1 MSLPKGHSTL
11 RHSIRLEAE
20 PVPEEVALKFRV
32 RFALSADKTSIH
44 IGNKSEGSSLH
55 PYDFYCGSFMGA
67 DSPHLSFTRLKPLPD
82 GSGEASVDLRI
93 SRGDPDV
100 LKLGLYIHDPD
111 TGVNRHVLS
120 GFQSL
125 DWIADSLKE
134 ASFDS
139 AHQSMCIEDNY
150 TPNKAL
156 LHFCNDSTDL
166 DSLKALVPHMKR
178 SVLHNNSQINS
189 QVMALTFGVHDFIQ
203 RSSNVSPLN
212 GGANFVKSNCF
223 TQCMGCAINY
233 PLLDMIY
240 SSDKHLAP
248 LGMLAYMG
256 IATVHGSGHS
266 PEALLALPDPEF
278 MTRFVV
284 PLTTSFTVCTK
295 TSVYSGDETISPEG
309 KLNLATED
317 FAMVMSMHNYLHIKK
332 TFVDQYDANT
342 LKAMSTEEL
351 CDHIKMC
358 LSRKGKQDSDGH
370 TLISDDCETLAG
382 LVKSIE
388 GSLRKYHLSASAG
401 LGSCCTPEEA
411 DMALAR
417 NMWDETRSMA
427 NLLAVPFQDF
437 QSVGRLMGRY
447 ARLRKNCEEGKSP
460 AAQMGLSI
468 VSAKGPSFSKTNRQ
482 LSGHACVVAQTLS
495 SSGEANYAVAE
506 GTSHLMMRNLPK
518 GYPKQVTVPLT
529 EGSKTFETTE
539 ALAILAENL
548 AGYIKTCGKTRVRE
562 YIPHSF
568 DGKDPYDTCPFYM
581 AGFFVGLQMDSLTPG
596 VIPMEQRARAAPG
609 CLQDDMASDRP
620 VKPLFGAPVLALS
633 GDNVMAMPIN
643 LGKVFGEKEG
653 KVLLE
658 SLALRRDETS
668 IGRADKEVLGRLM
681 STWGP
686 LTQFDSKDLCCNPNH
701 TWVCST
707 SESFGNA
714 DVLRAVL
721 EYKMRLARKFNA
733 LQAEDPKSD
742 GVTMVVKAHMMSVVS
757 HFYVPLPTQEV
768 WAISSARSMQKAVVS
783 MPRISPEMQV
793 GSDLKRM
800 AVAD

>member
-1 MSLPKGHSTL
+1 MSLPNGN
-11 RHSIRLEAE
+11 RPPRNSIRLEAE
-20 PVPEEVALKFRV
+20 PVPEEVSLRFRA

-44 IGNKSEGSSLH
+44 IGNKSEGSALH
-55 PYDFYCGSFMGA
+55 PYDFYCGAWMGA

-82 GSGEASVDLRI
+82 GSGEAAVDLRL
-93 SRGDPDV
+93 SRCDVDV
-100 LKLGLYIHDPD
+100 LKLGLFVHDPD

-125 DWIADSLKE
+125 SWIADSLK
-134 ASFDS
+134 ATDFDS
-139 AHQSMCIEDNY
+139 AHQSMSIEDNY
-150 TPNKAL
+150 TPNQAL

-166 DSLKALVPHMKR
+166 DSLRALVPHLKR
-178 SVLHNNSQINS
+178 SILHDNSQINA

-212 GGANFVKSNCF
+212 GGANFVKSTCF

-248 LGMLAYMG
+248 LSMLAYMG

-266 PEALLALPDPEF
+266 PEALLALSDPEF

-317 FAMVMSMHNYLHIKK
+317 FAMVMSTHNYLHIKK
-332 TFVDQYDANT
+332 AFVDQYDASK
-342 LKAMSTEEL
+342 LRAMSTEEL

-401 LGSCCTPEEA
+401 LGGGCSPEEG

-417 NMWDETRSMA
+417 SMWDETRSMA
-427 NLLAVPFQDF
+427 NLSAVPLQDF

-495 SSGEANYAVAE
+495 ASGEANYAVAE

-518 GYPKQVTVPLT
+518 GCPKEVTVPLT
-529 EGSKTFETTE
+529 DGSKQFETTE

-596 VIPMEQRARAAPG
+596 VIPLEQRGGTGLRG
-609 CLQDDMASDRP
+609 EMKQS
-620 VKPLFGAPVLALS
+620 KPLFGAPVVALS
-633 GDNVMAMPIN
+633 GDNVTAMPIN

-653 KVLLE
+653 RALLDG
-658 SLALRRDETS
+658 LALRRDETS
-668 IGRADKEVLGRLM
+668 IGRAPKEVLERLM
-681 STWGP
+681 SAWGP
-686 LTQFDSKDLCCNPNH
+686 LTHFDSKDLCCDPNH
-701 TWVCST
+701 TWVCSA
-707 SESFGNA
+707 SESFGNGE
-714 DVLRAVL
+714 VLRGVL
-721 EYKMRLARKFNA
+721 EYKTRLARKFNSV
-733 LQAEDPKSD
+733 QAGDPKGD
-742 GVTMVVKAHMMSVVS
+742 GVTMVVKAHMMSAVS

-768 WAISSARSMQKAVVS
+768 WGISSARSMQKAVAT
-783 MPRISPEMQV
+783 MPKISGEV
-793 GSDLKRM
+793 ALTSDFKRM
-800 AVAD
+800 AVSD